1 MKKKKLLRTI
11 TRSPPLDHFFSCS
24 RSVSPVSI
32 TLSPARDHSFSGSRS
47 LLLSQYLP
55 LSFSVSSSLLLRIF
69 LYPSLFL
76 PPSLSLFTL
85 SLPLCVF
92 HSSLLRC
99 RSVYKL
105 ASRASLDSQPAI
117 RFTIV
122 AFCFSFASL
131 EDFLFSQ
138 SRLRSSAIVSC
149 TFDRKHFLCEITIS
163 IFVKKNV

>member
-1 MKKKKLLRTI
+1 MI
-11 TRSPPLDHFFSCS
+11 S
-24 RSVSPVSI
+24 
-32 TLSPARDHSFSGSRS
+32 LSPALDQSLFCPDHFFSGSRS
-47 LLLSQYLP
+47 LYCSLCIFLFPSLYLL
-55 LSFSVSSSLLLRIF
+55 LSFSVSSSILLCF
-69 LYPSLFL
+69 N
-76 PPSLSLFTL
+76 LSL

-92 HSSLLRC
+92 LSSLLRC

-149 TFDRKHFLCEITIS
+149 TFNRKHFLCEITIS

>member
-1 MKKKKLLRTI
+1 MEGVKKKKKLLRAI
-11 TRSPPLDHFFSCS
+11 SLSSLRSLFLRLSFSLS
-24 RSVSPVSI
+24 SFPI
-32 TLSPARDHSFSGSRS
+32 TLSPALDHSPAFFVASS
-47 LLLSQYLP
+47 LLLSP
-55 LSFSVSSSLLLRIF
+55 A
-69 LYPSLFL
+69 LFL
-76 PPSLSLFTL
+76 PAYLS
-85 SLPLCVF
+85 LCVF
-92 HSSLLRC
+92 LSSLLRC

-131 EDFLFSQ
+131 EDFLFCQ

-149 TFDRKHFLCEITIS
+149 TFNRKHFLGEIIIS